1 MMEELI
7 KRKEELFKPIHQ
19 QILMTDDNTDVILLA
34 VNMCESSI
42 KIFLDNYSLE
52 DTKAIINDMLD
63 KFNKDS

>member
-1 MMEELI
+1 MEELI

-19 QILMTDDNTDVILLA
+19 QILMTDDNKDVILLA

-52 DTKAIINDMLD
+52 DTKSIINDMLN
-63 KFNKDS
+63 KFNKVS

>member
-1 MMEELI
+1 MEEII

-19 QILMTDDNTDVILLA
+19 QILMTDNNTDVILLA

-63 KFNKDS
+63 KSNKVS

>member
-1 MMEELI
+1 MEELI

-19 QILMTDDNTDVILLA
+19 QILMTDNNTDVILLA

-63 KFNKDS
+63 KSNKVS

>member
-1 MMEELI
+1 MEELI